1 MVINMKAQTKVR
13 AKNKF
18 ELVYLVRKKEADGWI
33 RGEMFQENKRV
44 KHFSHGKY
52 GAQYIGDDVIQ
63 EWVCYMVKYY
73 AEMDVKQ

>member
-1 MVINMKAQTKVR
+1 MKAVTKVR

-18 ELVYLVRKKEADGWI
+18 ELVYLVRKKEVSGWI

-73 AEMDVKQ
+73 AEMDVKS